1 MRVWWNRQFACERCL
16 WQRKRTEQ
24 RRSGRN
30 LIGAPSRKKL
40 RQPQESRGR
49 GCPINLIFADM
60 AEQADALDS
69 GNATLL
75 KDMSIDKIWNN
86 IIKYQGEQFFTTVK
100 KKPFSYIVNGN
111 SIVLQNT
118 NRIIPRS
125 NVERA
130 LEINSPTVSKFVGM
144 NLQGPSYLLAIITDN
159 RIIG

>member
-1 MRVWWNRQFACERCL
+1 
-16 WQRKRTEQ
+16 
-24 RRSGRN
+24 
-30 LIGAPSRKKL
+30 
-40 RQPQESRGR
+40 
-49 GCPINLIFADM
+49 M